1 MKIKIR
7 KKYLFFVLAFA
18 SAIISAISAGIDTV
32 AGDLIDNYW
41 SLSVSCFIL
50 ALVVS
55 FSCTAFFSIPLNG
68 KSVGSMFL
76 DPSFRCI
83 RLIKSKELFYH
94 LLAGLGNAILTIG
107 YFALFY
113 DKNLGSSPAVILPF
127 SQIVILYLLIA
138 ESITDKDTPTLI
150 DIQSSVI
157 VTFGAILGS
166 ISLTGTISISALI
179 IVFLV
184 INPGSMLFSFYQ
196 RKLKIMRIGE
206 RPNDSL
212 NIRLWNVIFALF
224 FTILITLIF
233 DIFYNTSNIIN
244 GLIASVQFFGWMFAM
259 AFATFFS
266 FVLYIRA
273 LGIGKASTAQAVKS
287 SIIVFSIP
295 ITIVLSLYGLADPF
309 PTDPV
314 LLLIKIIGISIMMLG
329 ISTFALTLT
338 KAYIFIKMSPGHS
351 IEDTMKRLWAIKG
364 VNRVTALAGSY
375 DFIVKIHTRTIVK
388 GYERIL
394 RKIQDVPGI
403 KEYRWQSVLKEWED
417 I

>member
-7 KKYLFFVLAFA
+7 KRYLFFVLAFA
-18 SAIISAISAGIDTV
+18 SAIIAAINAGIDTI

-41 SLSVSCFIL
+41 ILSVSCFIL
-50 ALVVS
+50 AFIVS
-55 FSCTAFFSIPLNG
+55 LSFTAFFSIPLNR
-68 KSVGSMFL
+68 KSLGSMFL
-76 DPSFRCI
+76 DPSFSRI
-83 RLIKSKELFYH
+83 RLIKRKEIFFH
-94 LLAGLGNAILTIG
+94 LLAGLGNAIMTIG

-138 ESITDKDTPTLI
+138 ESITDKDTPTII
-150 DIQSSVI
+150 DVQSSVI

-166 ISLTGTISISALI
+166 ISLTGTISISALA

-196 RKLKIMRIGE
+196 RKLKMMKINE
-206 RPNDSL
+206 KPNDAL
-212 NIRLWNVIFALF
+212 NIRLWNVIFALI
-224 FTILITLIF
+224 FTLLITLLF
-233 DIFYNTSNIIN
+233 DIYNNSDNIIK
-244 GLIASVQFFGWMFAM
+244 GFITSIQFFGWMFAM
-259 AFATFFS
+259 AFGTFFS

-273 LGIGKASTAQAVKS
+273 LGIGKASVAQAVKS
-287 SIIVFSIP
+287 SVIVFSIP
-295 ITIVLSLYGLADPF
+295 ITIILSAYGLADPF

-314 LLLIKIIGISIMMLG
+314 LLLIKIIGMIIMMLG

-338 KAYIFIKMSPGHS
+338 KAYIFVKMNPGYHIDS
-351 IEDTMKRLWAIKG
+351 TMMHLWSIKG
-364 VNRVTALAGSY
+364 VNRVAAIAGTY
-375 DFIVKIHTRTIVK
+375 DFIIKIHTRTLLK

-394 RKIQDVPGI
+394 RKVQEIPGI

>member
-196 RKLKIMRIGE
+196 RKLKMMRIGE